1 MKAKPGPM
9 LPDRFRRL
17 RSALERRQPDLTVL
31 MERVSKSHN
40 FSAIVR
46 NCDAV
51 GVMDVH
57 VVPPRSGL
65 DLHHGISAGTRKWV
79 GVHRHRTV
87 EQAVATLHAAGFQ
100 VLAAHRS
107 PDAVDFREADFTVPT
122 AVMVGAEL
130 DGVSEQGLA
139 LADRKIAIPMMG
151 LVQSLNVSVAAALM
165 LYEAYA
171 QRERAGMYEQS
182 RLPAA
187 DLEKR
192 IFEWAYPSLASR
204 RRREGRP
211 YPGLDADGG
220 LLPD

>member
-1 MKAKPGPM
+1 M

-17 RSALERRQPDLTVL
+17 RAALERRQPDLTVL

-51 GVMDVH
+51 GIMDVH

-87 EQAVATLHAAGFQ
+87 EKAVSHLHERGFR
-100 VLAAHRS
+100 VVAAHRS
-107 PDAVDFREADFTVPT
+107 PEAIDFRSADFTVPT

-130 DGVSEQGLA
+130 DGVSEAGLA
-139 LADRKIAIPMMG
+139 LADRVVSIPMMG
-151 LVQSLNVSVAAALM
+151 LVQSLNVSVAAALV

-171 QRERAGMYEQS
+171 QRDGAGMYEKS
-182 RLPAA
+182 RLPTAEM
-187 DLEKR
+187 EKR
-192 IFEWAYPSLASR
+192 LFEWAYPSLASR

-211 YPGLDADGG
+211 YPPLDADGG